1 MFVKFYGQ
9 RRALQL
15 VINILDDSQADEPSA
30 KKTKVDESEE
40 HEKNG
45 DTKENGDKE
54 ENCDREENGG
64 EVVKTFRMNLR

>member
-1 MFVKFYGQ
+1 M
-9 RRALQL
+9 
-15 VINILDDSQADEPSA
+15 INILDDSQGDESSA